1 MTATKAFSIF
11 MNNQRKN
18 IRKKQSGFTL
28 VEVMVTVVVLSVLVG
43 IVAFIMGDTVN
54 SAKDATKK
62 TNAMT
67 MNKQLSQIVALGGS
81 VGDGSGNNVDTTSI
95 ESVIESLTKN
105 LNVSGITFS
114 LDPKPIAV
122 DYTLESKPGISHK
135 VVVPKLHEQS

>member
-1 MTATKAFSIF
+1 
-11 MNNQRKN
+11 MNNRRKN
-18 IRKKQSGFTL
+18 VFKRASGFTL

-114 LDPKPIAV
+114 LDPKPIAE
-122 DYTLESKPGISHK
+122 DYKLESKQGISHK